1 MRILLIDKYHRKYA
15 GPQRLYFDTAKLLT
29 DAGNEVA
36 FFAMRHPK
44 NEPTVWSKYFVD
56 QVEYTEDDA
65 LSLWQKLR
73 MASDIIFNFT
83 AKRRL
88 EKLIRDFHPDV
99 AHMFVTYHQLS
110 PSIIWALKKHSVPMV
125 MTLCDYKLVSPNY
138 NLFVRGKIW
147 EHHSGLRCLVDRCV
161 KDSYAKSLVCVIEQ
175 WIHSLLGT
183 YGKVDAYIGLS
194 QFLIDTFKRLEFPYP
209 IELLPQPLVPLPD
222 MEEPLPEK
230 VGQSFLYFGR
240 LSSEKG
246 VGTLVRAFAELEDGE
261 NLSIVGFG
269 PEEEMLKALTEE
281 LGLKERVKFM
291 GPVYGDALK
300 ELLKAARA
308 VIVPSEW
315 YENTPYALLEA
326 LASGTPVVASRSGS
340 LPERV
345 HDGYNGFLFEPGDAR
360 DLAEKIRAL
369 KHVPFQALQE
379 NARKSV
385 LSLDPKIYLNTLE
398 SLYSSLIQAKK

>member
-147 EHHSGLRCLVDRCV
+147 EHHSGLRCLFDRCV